1 MHLVKK
7 KKKYL
12 LMHLQLEIG
21 KLWSVITE
29 RMYIKSMSQLCFL
42 IEFYRNEML
51 GSEGI
56 ICR

>member
-1 MHLVKK
+1 
-7 KKKYL
+7 
-12 LMHLQLEIG
+12 MHLQVEIG

-29 RMYIKSMSQLCFL
+29 RMYIKSMSQFCFL